1 MQTINFQG
9 KTVKISKRQLD
20 IMQIVKGC
28 DFVAPKGLF
37 EIGRGRNTNNLISAS
52 SDAELDFIKVKS
64 KYTDRESA
72 DSRVRKFSE
81 ENRRHHFVIIGDRR
95 RINAIL
101 KKVKL

>member
-9 KTVKISKRQLD
+9 KTVKISKRQID

-52 SDAELDFIKVKS
+52 SDAELDFIKVKDH
-64 KYTDRESA
+64 YTDRESA
-72 DSRVRKFSE
+72 DLRVRKFSE
-81 ENRRHHFVIIGDRR
+81 KNRRHHFVIIGDRR